1 MDKYVKNSFD
11 KNYAAAWS
19 ADQGGFSYQLAQNL
33 LAYLNKNNIG
43 AKTCLDIC
51 SGTGEFLSYFAKA
64 GFACAGTEIA
74 QSMIDFSKEKYPNIT
89 FKIAKSVNDISIK
102 GKFDV
107 ITCNH
112 DVVNMQE
119 KFSEWQDMF
128 KNVYSSLSKG
138 GVFMFD
144 YYTKKKL
151 ENWNEVCFEE
161 SDTMDHVRNIKKG
174 MDNKC
179 VINEIYYIKNEQN
192 LYQKTFDVLVEAYFE
207 NELIVDALKK
217 AGFKDVSL
225 LDFALEPIANAEE
238 RNRIHVIARK

>member
-1 MDKYVKNSFD
+1 MENYKANSFD
-11 KNYAAAWS
+11 KSYAAAWS

-33 LAYLNKNNIG
+33 LSYLAKNKIA
-43 AKTCLDIC
+43 AKSCLDIC
-51 SGTGEFLSYFAKA
+51 SGTGEFLNNFAKV
-64 GFACAGTEIA
+64 GYACAGTEIA
-74 QSMIDFSKEKYPNIT
+74 KSMIDFSSEKYPNIKFALT
-89 FKIAKSVNDISIK
+89 KKIGEIPIK

-128 KNVYSSLSKG
+128 KEVSSSLSKG

-151 ENWNEVCFEE
+151 ENWNEVIFEE

-174 MDNKC
+174 IDNKC
-179 VINEIYYIKNEQN
+179 VINEVYYIKNQEGV
-192 LYQKTFDVLVEAYFE
+192 YHKTFDVLVEAYFE
-207 NELIVDALKK
+207 NSEIVEALKK
-217 AGFKDVSL
+217 AGFKTVSL
-225 LDFALEPIANAEE
+225 VDFSLEPITNPEQ